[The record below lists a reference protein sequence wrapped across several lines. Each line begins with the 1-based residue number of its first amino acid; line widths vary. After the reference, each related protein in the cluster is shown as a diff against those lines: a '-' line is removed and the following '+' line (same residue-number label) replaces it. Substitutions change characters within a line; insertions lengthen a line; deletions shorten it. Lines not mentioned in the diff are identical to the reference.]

1 MKQAISKVL
10 NYKAYKRALQLPES
24 QRPKKTIGIF
34 LKNRRVL
41 QQNTGLKS
49 HETTW
54 TRL

>member
-34 LKNRRVL
+34 LKNQESFAAEHWIKV
-41 QQNTGLKS
+41 T
-49 HETTW
+49 
-54 TRL
+54 